1 MVAQVYAGM
10 WRRNGYSL
18 QHKIFF
24 YHNVRCRGEKYDKDI
39 HIMQFCAANLP
50 PADFLVH
57 VLFKYGLVNWARK
70 DIEVELSNSN
80 STLKS
85 NLFETI

>member
-1 MVAQVYAGM
+1 MT
-10 WRRNGYSL
+10 
-18 QHKIFF
+18 
-24 YHNVRCRGEKYDKDI
+24 KDI